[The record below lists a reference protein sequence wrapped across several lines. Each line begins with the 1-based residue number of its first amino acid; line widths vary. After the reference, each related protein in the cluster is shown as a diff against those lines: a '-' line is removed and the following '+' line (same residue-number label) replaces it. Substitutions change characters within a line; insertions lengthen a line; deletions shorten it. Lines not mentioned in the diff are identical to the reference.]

1 MRLGLPLAAGVIRV
15 AVEVFKRQFHMERC
29 YLYVQGHVVIE
40 EGSQLCEILG
50 WASVVGPDE
59 ELDVL
64 ILGDAAAED
73 ERAWRWVCPTPG
85 SVLLLSTHPLAKERH
100 FLKECSSRARSD
112 ASGVLARR
120 IRSYNDP
127 SS

>member
-1 MRLGLPLAAGVIRV
+1 MARFPRRLNGLDTCSPRTSEFFGKVGLLGKAHYLTGV
-15 AVEVFKRQFHMERC
+15 
-29 YLYVQGHVVIE
+29 
-40 EGSQLCEILG
+40 LG

-59 ELDVL
+59 ELDL
-64 ILGDAAAED
+64 RILGDAAAED

-85 SVLLLSTHPLAKERH
+85 SVLLLSTHPLAEERH
-100 FLKECSSRARSD
+100 FLKQCSSRARSD